1 MGFPDARSWPAAM
14 VAPFRSMSRAT
25 LIAFLAPALL
35 LYAFFEIAGEMG
47 DGDTHGLDRAV
58 LETLRTPG
66 DPHDPVGPLWLDD
79 AVRDLT
85 SLGSTSVL
93 TLVTLLAVG
102 YLLVNKRLGM
112 ALAVAAG
119 VAGGSMLS
127 MLLKSVFERPRPAF
141 IAEGVAIDS
150 WSFPSGHAMLSA
162 ITYLTVGALMTR
174 AEPRRA
180 VKRYILGAAIALTL
194 LIGASRVYLGV
205 HYPTDVLAG
214 WCVGAAWAL
223 GWRELTGVQ
232 SSRAPADED

>member
-1 MGFPDARSWPAAM
+1 MALHERSWRAA
-14 VAPFRSMSRAT
+14 VDALSHPLSRAA

-35 LYAFFEIAGEMG
+35 LYAFFEIADEMG
-47 DGDTHGLDRAV
+47 DGDTHGMDRAV
-58 LETLRTPG
+58 LEALRTPG
-66 DPHDPVGPLWLDD
+66 DPHDPAGPRWLDD

-93 TLVTLLAVG
+93 TLVTLLATG
-102 YLLVNKRLGM
+102 YLLVNKRVGM

-119 VAGGSMLS
+119 VAGGSILS
-127 MLLKSVFERPRPAF
+127 TLLKTIFERPRPEF

-162 ITYLTVGALMTR
+162 VTYLTVGALMTR

-223 GWRELTGVQ
+223 GWRELTGLRA
-232 SSRAPADED
+232 SRAPADED